1 MAIDWDDAYQ
11 NAAYIPDG
19 ESYPPR
25 WQAEAA
31 AFRARLGSEHAR
43 TGLAYGWHPREKA
56 DLFLPDAKPVGLVVF
71 VHGGYWRRFDR
82 TDFSHLAEGALAHGW
97 AVAMP
102 GYPLTPEVR
111 IFEITRSIARAVAAA
126 AKVVAG
132 PIRLAGH
139 SAGGHLVVRQV
150 CADAVLQ
157 APVRTRIAN
166 VVSISGVH
174 DLRPLLRTGMNEDLR
189 LDADEARAESPVLL
203 EPAVGARVHVWV
215 GGDERPEFVR
225 QSTLLANM
233 WTGFDTQMSQTKVSK
248 RHHFDVIEPLA
259 HADSELVDALL
270 AD

>member
-1 MAIDWDDAYQ
+1 MQIDWDDAYQ

-25 WQAEAA
+25 WEAEAA
-31 AFRARLGSEHAR
+31 AFRARCSPEQAR
-43 TGLAYGWHPREKA
+43 TGLAYGWHPREKV
-56 DLFLPDAKPVGLVVF
+56 DLFLPEGRPAGLVVF

-82 TDFSHLAEGALAHGW
+82 TDYSHLAEGARERGW
-97 AVAMP
+97 AVALA

-111 IFEITRSIARAVAAA
+111 VFEITRSITRAVTAA

-139 SAGGHLVVRQV
+139 SAGGHLAVRQV
-150 CADAVLQ
+150 CADAGLPE
-157 APVRTRIAN
+157 PVRARIAN

-174 DLRPLLRTGMNEDLR
+174 DLRPLLRTRLNDDIR
-189 LDADEARAESPVLL
+189 LDVGEARAESPVLL
-203 EPAVGARVHVWV
+203 EPVAGARVHVWV

-225 QSTLLANM
+225 QSTLLANI
-233 WTGFDTQMSQTKVSK
+233 WTGFDTQMSQTKVSG

-259 HADSELVDALL
+259 DPDSDLVAALL
-270 AD
+270 ED